1 MTFRLLTAAAA
12 VLAAAVTVHA
22 ATGAELEAR
31 SKTFY
36 DTLGSGNKAR
46 ATELFPGLERDLENR
61 EYELEERLDGMREKV
76 VDADGNL
83 EDLYQSASWRDAE
96 VESFVVS
103 YHLAWVRYQGA
114 QLTDDK
120 AKKKKLLAE
129 AIDGFAKFLV
139 MEEVADIYA
148 ESLYGR
154 GLAHMD
160 AGNYKSAIDDLTEAA
175 TKPQTKAKA
184 QAALAEAKRRQG
196 GGAVAATPPPPPDS
210 DALLARMV
218 ELLPKASTGDPT
230 AEKEA
235 TELARGLAAKG
246 GEWPARVD
254 QAVAQKLGDGTPES
268 VRSSYGLWLLAQ
280 LSLDRNRCAN
290 LPALVAAGDAVKDGG
305 RERHRPQLLFLAA
318 GCELN
323 AGKQAKAAEIFGVV
337 VTEFPKS
344 EKAREA
350 AYYQFRALDL
360 ARDADP
366 KKTPEFQASLERY
379 IERWGTATGGDEA
392 RYLLGEM
399 KRANG
404 DCDAAAVDLGKVTKG
419 AFSTRARMAL
429 LECRVGKLGKETP
442 PDQRAALVK
451 ELQKF
456 VADVKPVG
464 DDADMVARAALMGA
478 LVANGTTPPDD
489 ASTVAL
495 LSGFEEK
502 YPGSAQLIPRVVEV
516 RLRSRIALDQ
526 LAEAEGDLD
535 AYLAS
540 KDEDGTRKE
549 TVKRLGRDLAN
560 RAAGSEGEE
569 RTLSLRLARKLY
581 QAQVADNGTAADRIQ
596 LAELELTAG
605 EPVAARKLFEEAIAA
620 EPASAEAMRGAARA
634 ATAAGQTDDA
644 IAFWRA
650 VLEAS
655 SEGGTAWY
663 EARIAQ
669 VELLAKSGKT
679 EMACGIVRSSQG
691 RSKTAGGDELAK
703 ALQALGPQVCK

>member
-1 MTFRLLTAAAA
+1 VTSRLLTTVAAAI
-12 VLAAAVTVHA
+12 LCAATSTQA
-22 ATGAELEAR
+22 ATGAQLEAR
-31 SKTFY
+31 SKAFY
-36 DTLGSGNKAR
+36 DTLASGNKAR

-61 EYELEERLDGMREKV
+61 EYEIEERLDGMREEV
-76 VDADGNL
+76 VDRDGDV
-83 EDLYQSASWRDAE
+83 EQLYQSASWRDLE

-114 QLTDDK
+114 QLTTDK
-120 AKKKKLLAE
+120 AKKKKLLDE

-139 MEEVADIYA
+139 MEEVPDIYA

-175 TKPQTKAKA
+175 TKPQTKSKA
-184 QAALAEAKRRQG
+184 QAALAEAKRRAG
-196 GGAVAATPPPPPDS
+196 GGPAAPPPPPDA

-218 ELLPKASTGDPT
+218 ELLPKAASGDQA

-254 QAVAQKLGDGTPES
+254 QAIAQKLGSGTPES

-280 LSLDRNRCAN
+280 LSLDRNRCGN
-290 LPALVAAGDAVKDGG
+290 LPALAAAGEAVKDAG
-305 RERHRPQLLFLAA
+305 RERHRPQLLFLTA

-337 VTEFPKS
+337 VEEFPKS

-366 KKTPEFQASLERY
+366 KKTPEFQAALERY
-379 IERWGTATGGDEA
+379 VERWGGATGGDEA

-399 KRANG
+399 KRADG
-404 DCDAAAVDLGKVTKG
+404 DCDGAAVDLGKLTKG
-419 AFSTRARMAL
+419 AYATRARMAV
-429 LECRVGKLGKETP
+429 LECRVGKLRKETP

-464 DDADMVARAALMGA
+464 DDADLVARAALMGA
-478 LVANGTTPPDD
+478 LVANGTQPPDD
-489 ASTVAL
+489 AATVAL
-495 LSGFEEK
+495 LAGFEEK
-502 YPGSAQLIPRVVEV
+502 YPGSAQLIPRVVET

-526 LAEAEGDLD
+526 LAEAEADLD

-540 KDEDGTRKE
+540 KDEDGTRRE

-569 RTLSLRLARKLY
+569 RTLTLRLARKLY
-581 QAQVADNGTAADRIQ
+581 QAQVADTGAAADRIQ
-596 LAELELTAG
+596 LAELELSAG

-620 EPASAEAMRGAARA
+620 EPTSSEAMRGAARA

-655 SEGGTAWY
+655 QEGGTSWY

-669 VELLAKSGKT
+669 VQLLAKSGKT
-679 EMACGIVRSSQG
+679 EMACGIVKSSQG

-703 ALQALGPQVCK
+703 ALQALAPEVCK

>member
-1 MTFRLLTAAAA
+1 VTVRLLTLAAAA
-12 VLAAAVTVHA
+12 ILSAATATQA
-22 ATGAELEAR
+22 ATGAQLESR

-36 DTLGSGNKAR
+36 DTLASGNTAR
-46 ATELFPGLERDLENR
+46 AAEIFPGLERDLENR
-61 EYELEERLDGMREKV
+61 ELELEERLDGMRERV
-76 VDADGNL
+76 VDSDGDL
-83 EDLYQSASWRDAE
+83 EQLYQSASWRDAE

-114 QLTDDK
+114 QLTTDK
-120 AKKKKLLAE
+120 ARKKKLLDE

-139 MEEVADIYA
+139 MGEVQDIYA

-160 AGNYKSAIDDLTEAA
+160 AGNYKSAIADLTEASS
-175 TKPQTKAKA
+175 KPQTRTKA
-184 QAALAEAKRRQG
+184 QAALAEAKRRAG
-196 GGAVAATPPPPPDS
+196 GGPAAPPPPPDS
-210 DALLARMV
+210 EALLARMV
-218 ELLPKASTGDPT
+218 ELLPKASNGDPA

-254 QAVAQKLGDGTPES
+254 QAIARKLGSGAPES

-280 LSLDRNRCAN
+280 LSLDRNKCGN
-290 LPALVAAGDAVKDGG
+290 LPALVAAGAEVKDAG
-305 RERHRPQLLFLAA
+305 RGRHRPQLLFLEA

-323 AGKQAKAAEIFGVV
+323 AGKQAKAAEVFGVIV
-337 VTEFPKS
+337 EEFPKS
-344 EKAREA
+344 DKAREA

-366 KKTPEFQASLERY
+366 KKTPAFQAALERY
-379 IERWGTATGGDEA
+379 VERWGGATGGDEA

-399 KRANG
+399 KRESG
-404 DCDAAAVDLGKVTKG
+404 DCEAAAVDLGKITKG
-419 AFSTRARMAL
+419 AYATRARMAV
-429 LECRVGKLGKETP
+429 LECRVAKVGKDTP
-442 PDQRAALVK
+442 PDERAALVK
-451 ELQKF
+451 DLQKL

-464 DDADMVARAALMGA
+464 DDADIVARAALMGA
-478 LVANGTTPPDD
+478 LVANGTRPPDD
-489 ASTVAL
+489 ATTVAL

-502 YPGSAQLIPRVVEV
+502 YPGSAGLIPRVVEV

-526 LAEAEGDLD
+526 LAEAEADLD

-540 KDEDGTRKE
+540 KDDDGTRRE

-560 RAAGSEGEE
+560 RAAGSAGEE

-581 QAQVADNGTAADRIQ
+581 QAQVADGGSAADRIQ
-596 LAELELTAG
+596 LAELELSAG

-620 EPASAEAMRGAARA
+620 EPTSVEAMRGAARA
-634 ATAAGQTDDA
+634 AAAAEQTDDA

-650 VLEAS
+650 VVEAS
-655 SEGGTAWY
+655 EPGGTSWY

-669 VELLAKSGKT
+669 VQLLAKKGQT

-703 ALQALGPQVCK
+703 ALEALAPQVCK